1 VVVSGVDEMTKML
14 TAGHEFACGRNSA
27 DSTNVGLARVF
38 MQVNEV
44 GDLCWFEV
52 DKLPGSPVPA
62 KR

>member
-1 VVVSGVDEMTKML
+1 MTKML